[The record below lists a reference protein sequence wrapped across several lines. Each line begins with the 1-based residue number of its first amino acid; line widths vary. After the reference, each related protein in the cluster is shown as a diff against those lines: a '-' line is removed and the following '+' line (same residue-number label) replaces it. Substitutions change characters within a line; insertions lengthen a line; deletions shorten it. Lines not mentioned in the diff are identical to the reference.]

1 MIKEKIIGMLVCIF
15 ILLLACSE
23 RDETDSL
30 INREIMG
37 KDKVNVSLSLS
48 SLPEMEI
55 EGNTDYRPMG
65 TRAGSG
71 NVRSKINNMY
81 KCLVIKEIGDKWY
94 VDTLLQPTLTNN
106 SRFDNLK
113 VTDDT
118 RFNDLQLTLR
128 PGHYRV
134 LVVLNDQA
142 TKWNT
147 ALVPGAIVKGES
159 DTVAHAY
166 TYSYQLDPGFSNIG
180 LRELGMEVFAG
191 TAEFTVSK
199 TTDLHS
205 KLVIGDT
212 KINLSRKVMMM
223 RYLLKNIPS
232 EIETFNFRET
242 QYTVFATLKATQSD
256 KPFCDGLDCWGDA
269 YYNRQNPTREL
280 KTCTCLG
287 SYFQKAANGKEYM
300 IFYGL
305 PTITSPF
312 VFSDDKIQV
321 PYELTEIKITGQ
333 VDEPRY
339 TYPAPIPSLTL
350 HKNTIQPVVFRTT
363 DKIKD
368 PETYPNSEITLE
380 HLEDESKQDLFD
392 PYFECNHS

>member
-15 ILLLACSE
+15 ILLLACTE

-37 KDKVNVSLSLS
+37 KDLVNVSLSLS
-48 SLPEMEI
+48 SLPEMKI

-65 TRAGSG
+65 TRANSG
-71 NVRSKINNMY
+71 NVRSIINNVY

-94 VDTLLQPTLTNN
+94 VDTLMQPTLTD
-106 SRFDNLK
+106 SRIDKLK

-134 LVVLNDQA
+134 LVVLNAQA

-147 ALVPGAIVKGES
+147 ALVPGAIVKGET

-166 TYSYQLDPGFSNIG
+166 TYYYQLQPGFSNVG
-180 LRELGMEVFAG
+180 LRELGSEIFAG

-205 KLVIGDT
+205 KPVIGDT

-223 RYLLKNIPS
+223 RYLLKIIPS
-232 EIETFNFRET
+232 EKEGVNFRDT

-256 KPFCDGLDCWGDA
+256 KPFCDGLNCWGDA
-269 YYNRQNPTREL
+269 YYNKPNPTREL

-287 SYFQKAANGKEYM
+287 TYSKEAANGKRYM

-305 PTITSPF
+305 PTISSPF

-339 TYPAPIPSLTL
+339 RYPAPISNLTL
-350 HKNTIQPVVFRTT
+350 QNNTIQPVVFRTT
-363 DKIKD
+363 DIIKD
-368 PETYPNSEITLE
+368 PEIYPNSEVTLE